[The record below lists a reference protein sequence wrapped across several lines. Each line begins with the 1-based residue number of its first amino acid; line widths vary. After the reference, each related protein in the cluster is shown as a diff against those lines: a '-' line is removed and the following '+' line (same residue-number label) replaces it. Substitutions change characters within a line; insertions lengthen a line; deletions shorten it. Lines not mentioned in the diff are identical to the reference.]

1 MRAGETAWK
10 DASGALK
17 WGKITIL
24 SLLSTFLIIVMFV
37 AGCAGCKEY
46 NRYQKRADARNKTE
60 IVKQGIQTAR
70 EQAKV
75 NVAQIE
81 ATKAEANKRREEAKG
96 LRDAQDTVQAT
107 LTPLYI
113 QHEAIEAQKATA
125 VSGHNNTI
133 IYVPSG
139 TSGVPLV
146 QTPPL
151 KQNLSP

>member
-1 MRAGETAWK
+1 MNSELTPRNIILCLLAIVLVV
-10 DASGALK
+10 AL
-17 WGKITIL
+17 
-24 SLLSTFLIIVMFV
+24 FV
-37 AGCAGCKEY
+37 GGCAGAKSY
-46 NRYQKRADARNKTE
+46 NRYQKRADAKNKTSIVHQE
-60 IVKQGIQTAR
+60 IKTAD

-75 NVAQIE
+75 NRAQIA
-81 ATKAEANKRREEAKG
+81 ATIAEAQKRREEAKG

-125 VSGHNNTI
+125 TSGKNNTI

-151 KQNLSP
+151 KENLTP